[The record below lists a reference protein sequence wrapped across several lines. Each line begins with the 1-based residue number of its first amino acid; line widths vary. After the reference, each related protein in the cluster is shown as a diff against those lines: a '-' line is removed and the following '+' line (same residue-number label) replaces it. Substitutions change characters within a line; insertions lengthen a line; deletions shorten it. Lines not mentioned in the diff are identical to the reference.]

1 MVTRPNPLLPG
12 KLGAMHLVALV
23 SDDAD
28 LQHALRG
35 FRDGAERFL
44 LHPVP
49 AGGMAELLRGLA
61 RLDFAGAL
69 VIDESRQ
76 AEAQRLADRS
86 SLDAQELAAADTLT
100 VTPGGIMADLAFGRA
115 VSAMLAGQ
123 RWDAAGASVVVL
135 GAGTS
140 AAAVA
145 REVASLGAA
154 SIAILASD
162 RVAAERALPRTAAG
176 TEVLARAS
184 ADPLGTA
191 LLERAD
197 LVVRFDDDVAIPDD
211 LLGPHLTLVDLAPVA
226 VSGLRKR
233 AMSLGALTFNRRD
246 VEAYRLELGLSQVL
260 GGPVGVEPI
269 LALFHT
275 L

>member
-1 MVTRPNPLLPG
+1 
-12 KLGAMHLVALV
+12 MHLVALV
-23 SDDAD
+23 CDDAE
-28 LQHALRG
+28 LAHALRS

-49 AGGMAELLRGLA
+49 AGGMADLLRGLA

-69 VIDESRQ
+69 VLDEARQ

-86 SLDAQELAAADTLT
+86 SLDAQELGAADTLT
-100 VTPGGIMADLAFGRA
+100 VTQGGIMADLTFGRA
-115 VSAMLAGQ
+115 VATLLTGQ
-123 RWDAAGASVVVL
+123 RWDAAGANVVVL

-145 REVASLGAA
+145 RETASLGAA
-154 SIAILASD
+154 SVAVLAQD
-162 RVAAERALPRTAAG
+162 RVAAERTLPRGAAG

-184 ADPLGTA
+184 ADPLGLA

-197 LVVRFDDDVAIPDD
+197 LVVRVEESVAVPEE
-211 LLGPHLTLVDLAPVA
+211 LLGPHLTLIDLVPEP
-226 VSGLRKR
+226 VSGLRRR
-233 AMSLGALTFNRRD
+233 AMALGALTFNRRD
-246 VEAYRLELGLSQVL
+246 VEAHRLELGLSQLL
-260 GGPVGVEPI
+260 GGSVGVEPL
-269 LALFHT
+269 LALFHR

>member
-1 MVTRPNPLLPG
+1 
-12 KLGAMHLVALV
+12 MHLVALV

-28 LQHALRG
+28 LQHAVRG

-49 AGGMAELLRGLA
+49 SGGMPELLRGMT

-69 VIDESRQ
+69 VFDEARQ
-76 AEAQRLADRS
+76 SEAQRSADRC
-86 SLDAQELAAADTLT
+86 SLDAQELEAADTLT
-100 VTPGGIMADLAFGRA
+100 VTPGGVMADLAFGRA
-115 VSAMLAGQ
+115 VAAMLAGQ
-123 RWDAAGASVVVL
+123 RWDAAGADVVLL
-135 GAGTS
+135 GAGTK

-145 REVASLGAA
+145 REAASLGAA
-154 SIAILASD
+154 SIAILAAD
-162 RVAAERALPRTAAG
+162 RVAAERALPRSAAG
-176 TEVLARAS
+176 AEVLARAS

-197 LVVRFDDDVAIPDD
+197 LVVRVDEAVKVPDEV
-211 LLGPHLTLVDLAPVA
+211 LGPHLTLVDLAPVV

-233 AMSLGALTFNRRD
+233 AMALGALTFNRRD
-246 VEAYRLELGLSQVL
+246 VEAYRLELGLSQIL

-269 LALFHT
+269 LALFHAI
-275 L
+275 